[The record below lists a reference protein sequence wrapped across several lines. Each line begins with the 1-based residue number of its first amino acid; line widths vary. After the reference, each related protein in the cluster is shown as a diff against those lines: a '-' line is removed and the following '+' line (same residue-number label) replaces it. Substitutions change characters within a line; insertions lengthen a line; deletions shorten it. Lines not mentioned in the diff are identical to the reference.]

1 MARSADVRDCG
12 SAVHLELGDRGPGGR
27 GEVAAVFP
35 PPSDPIPAS
44 AWFGPMVGPSELNE
58 MLGFLGANNG
68 AAVLAWPRD
77 RRHLERLDAVGIPRL
92 LLVAAGEIP
101 PPRGLLQDS
110 VVLPASETEIH
121 RRLVRLCRSAAT
133 RRVHAGPPVVGADR
147 RLLLGRHHVDLP
159 PCVTDLARALASQFE
174 TPISE
179 TVLLGTLPPDL
190 RSRHHLA
197 AWVAKLSNLIEV
209 LGLES
214 VPAGHDRY
222 LMRRSRAL
230 LEWSPASRPLLRTVA

>member
-1 MARSADVRDCG
+1 MAGSADIRDG
-12 SAVHLELGDRGPGGR
+12 NQIDIHSIA
-27 GEVAAVFP
+27 P
-35 PPSDPIPAS
+35 PQSDPIPAS
-44 AWFGPMVGPSELNE
+44 AWFGPMVSPSELNE
-58 MLGFLGANNG
+58 MLAFLGANNG

-110 VVLPASETEIH
+110 VVLPASAAEIH
-121 RRLVRLCRSAAT
+121 RRLARLCRSAAT

-147 RLLLGRHHVDLP
+147 RLQLGRHHVDLP
-159 PCVTDLARALASQFE
+159 PCVTDLARALASQFD

-179 TVLLGTLPPDL
+179 AVLLGTLPPDL

-230 LEWSPASRPLLRTVA
+230 LEWTPASRLQLRTVA